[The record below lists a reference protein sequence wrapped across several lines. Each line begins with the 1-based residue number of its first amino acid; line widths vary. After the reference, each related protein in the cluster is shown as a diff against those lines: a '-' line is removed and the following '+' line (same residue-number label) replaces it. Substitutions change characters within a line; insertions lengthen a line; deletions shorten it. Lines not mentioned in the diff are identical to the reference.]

1 MSLLE
6 EAEIWAS
13 GSRPDSRPCRSEH
26 GASGVGEQRRAEI
39 ALTFTFGG
47 GGGTVEGDLTYARAV
62 THFSHLGAVKL
73 HRRTA
78 LPAARALRVSTGP
91 TGRG

>member
-1 MSLLE
+1 MSLLV

-26 GASGVGEQRRAEI
+26 GASEAEKGKRER

-47 GGGTVEGDLTYARAV
+47 TVEGEV
-62 THFSHLGAVKL
+62 
-73 HRRTA
+73 
-78 LPAARALRVSTGP
+78 
-91 TGRG
+91 

>member
-26 GASGVGEQRRAEI
+26 GASGVESS
-39 ALTFTFGG
+39 
-47 GGGTVEGDLTYARAV
+47 EGRDNFNL
-62 THFSHLGAVKL
+62 HLG
-73 HRRTA
+73 RR
-78 LPAARALRVSTGP
+78 
-91 TGRG
+91 GRGVVDGEVSAMT

>member
-1 MSLLE
+1 MSLLV

-26 GASGVGEQRRAEI
+26 GASEAEKGKRER

-47 GGGTVEGDLTYARAV
+47 TVEGEVSGGDLTYAHAV
-62 THFSHLGAVKL
+62 AHSPTWELLSF
-73 HRRTA
+73 TA
-78 LPAARALRVSTGP
+78 GSRYWPLKH
-91 TGRG
+91 